1 MEHAKIMGDD
11 NVEVPQNDVGVFI
24 KESIWW

>member
-1 MEHAKIMGDD
+1 MEHAQMMGDD

-24 KESIWW
+24 KENIWW